1 MWFRSTASIES
12 SADRVRETRVGGSAS
27 TLWCARVYTRICQ
40 TLGLL
45 TQYLNVIS
53 LMPTEGPKLLT

>member
-1 MWFRSTASIES
+1 MVPIDRF
-12 SADRVRETRVGGSAS
+12 DRVECGPSARDACWRVRLHAVVRSCLYS
-27 TLWCARVYTRICQ
+27 NLPN
-40 TLGLL
+40 LGLL